1 MRRLGRGHRTVVAV
15 AAVVAILVAATG
27 AAWPAVL
34 GAVGGAGLG
43 LLLARWA
50 LGAPARAIS
59 RPLDCEYTLDL
70 LRRAHGGRAAWA
82 IGLRVGDA
90 EVRAHEDAAL
100 DDAAMEQGVGLVRLA
115 SVDGRAHVAP
125 QPDGTLVAVGDF
137 PYAAGV
143 LLSRPDVAAGV
154 VDDVTT
160 DLRRLVAAMRIVE
173 LEVADEDGQLVA
185 RRLALQASG
194 TQTLG
199 GIARTGAELA
209 QELSQRAAAIVVQ
222 DVDGRELRV
231 AGISSAADRRL
242 LHAVL
247 SPAAAVWRA
256 VEVGLPVVTQG
267 DEDVF
272 GPGVP
277 ERRRKE
283 RAGTAYPLADGHT
296 AVGALVVL
304 GPPAAPDG
312 PIATRLARLI
322 GELGP
327 RVAAARSVY
336 EAERRAVSDPL
347 TGLANRREFERVLGR
362 FGDTVG
368 TGAAAVA
375 ALVYVDLDHFK
386 RLNDTLGHAA
396 GDAALRHVKALLEA
410 QIREGDLV
418 ARIGGEEFAV
428 WLPQTP
434 LGGAVEVAER
444 IRRSIGTTVWHWNGE
459 PVSLSASCGVAAYP
473 DSTGDW
479 RNLPAVADAA
489 LYRAKEAGRDRVEV
503 AVGVDAGAR
512 SA

>member
-1 MRRLGRGHRTVVAV
+1 MRRLGRGHRIVVAV

-143 LLSRPDVAAGV
+143 LLPRPDVPAGV

-185 RRLALQASG
+185 RRLALHASG

-199 GIARTGAELA
+199 GVARAGAELA

-222 DVDGRELRV
+222 DADGRELRV

-304 GPPAAPDG
+304 GPPAPPTGRSPRGSRASSGSWDRASRPRG
-312 PIATRLARLI
+312 RCTRRSAVRSRTRSPASPTAASSSGCSVGSATRRER
-322 GELGP
+322 GRP
-327 RVAAARSVY
+327 RSRRWCTSTSTTSSDSMTRWGT
-336 EAERRAVSDPL
+336 RRA
-347 TGLANRREFERVLGR
+347 TRRC
-362 FGDTVG
+362 
-368 TGAAAVA
+368 AM
-375 ALVYVDLDHFK
+375 
-386 RLNDTLGHAA
+386 
-396 GDAALRHVKALLEA
+396 
-410 QIREGDLV
+410 
-418 ARIGGEEFAV
+418 
-428 WLPQTP
+428 
-434 LGGAVEVAER
+434 
-444 IRRSIGTTVWHWNGE
+444 
-459 PVSLSASCGVAAYP
+459 
-473 DSTGDW
+473 
-479 RNLPAVADAA
+479 
-489 LYRAKEAGRDRVEV
+489 
-503 AVGVDAGAR
+503 
-512 SA
+512 